1 MRKFYN
7 ILSAI
12 ASIIVCFAIS
22 SCSDENNEIGGF
34 TPIDALILDV
44 VDEEGNSLV
53 DKNNPNNILSEG
65 IKAIENGTEYPLIES
80 EEMIPQTNIGTASRA
95 TAPPRF
101 IGLFLSDKI
110 GQIYSGPSLYNP
122 NPRPYIAF
130 GQFEPKQAL
139 HRKLTLYLP
148 TYPDGIDI
156 EYVRKKVSGSDKD
169 EYKTTTTINGVVQTE
184 EIPRIVIR

>member
-1 MRKFYN
+1 MIKSRS
-7 ILSAI
+7 ISICI
-12 ASIIVCFAIS
+12 AFLSIILLS

-53 DKNNPNNILSEG
+53 DKNNPNNILSEV

-80 EEMIPQTNIGTASRA
+80 EEMIPPTIIDPVSRA

-101 IGLFLSDKI
+101 IGLFLSDEI
-110 GQIYSGPSLYNP
+110 GRLYSGPSMCNP

-130 GQFEPKQAL
+130 GQFEPEQEL

-184 EIPRIVIR
+184 EISRIVIR